1 MNYCAVLA
9 FTTCD
14 IMIFTTRKL
23 QVWRTLIFK
32 EPGCRGASTEDLKNQ
47 YHDDLKPKGD
57 RNGASMVEAKNKL
70 IYEIPEA

>member
-14 IMIFTTRKL
+14 IMESRKL

-32 EPGCRGASTEDLKNQ
+32 EPGCGGASTEELKNQ
-47 YHDDLKPKGD
+47 YYDDMKPKGD
-57 RNGASMVEAKNKL
+57 RIGACMVEAKNKL